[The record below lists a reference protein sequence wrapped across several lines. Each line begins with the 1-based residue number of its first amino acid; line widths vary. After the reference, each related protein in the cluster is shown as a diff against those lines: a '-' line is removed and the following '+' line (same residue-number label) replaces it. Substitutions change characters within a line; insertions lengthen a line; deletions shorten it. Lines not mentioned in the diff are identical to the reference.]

1 MDYKYFTTFWSDFSI
16 AERFGKTAIEDTAK
30 RAYEEWKDN
39 VEYLT
44 ELVMVINHKCWDHY
58 HNGDNTL
65 SGLYGDMYYEYY
77 DKAIDYLDKNGSKDQ
92 VSYFIQTLD

>member
-16 AERFGKTAIEDTAK
+16 AECFGKTAIEDTAK
-30 RAYEEWKDN
+30 RAYEEWKDD
-39 VEYLT
+39 VSYLT
-44 ELVMVINHKCWDHY
+44 ELIMVINHKCWDHY
-58 HNGDNTL
+58 HNGNNIL
-65 SGLYGDMYYEYY
+65 SNLYGDMYYEYY

>member
-1 MDYKYFTTFWSDFSI
+1 
-16 AERFGKTAIEDTAK
+16 
-30 RAYEEWKDN
+30 
-39 VEYLT
+39 
-44 ELVMVINHKCWDHY
+44 MVINHKCWDHY

-77 DKAIDYLDKNGSKDQ
+77 DKAIDYLGKNGSKDQ

>member
-30 RAYEEWKDN
+30 RVYEEWKDD

-58 HNGDNTL
+58 RNGDNIL